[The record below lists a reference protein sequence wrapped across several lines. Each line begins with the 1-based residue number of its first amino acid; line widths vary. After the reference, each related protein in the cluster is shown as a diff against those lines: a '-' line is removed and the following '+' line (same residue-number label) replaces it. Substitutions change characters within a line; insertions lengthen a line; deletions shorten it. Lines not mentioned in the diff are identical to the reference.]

1 MRPAKNFAQNKM
13 LAFQLEKL
21 YISFLEVPETYSK
34 EISLEKNKTK
44 QKNKKKNKKN
54 KNKKNKQTNKKTK
67 QNSI

>member
-44 QKNKKKNKKN
+44 LDLILDENANGQEFFP
-54 KNKKNKQTNKKTK
+54 
-67 QNSI
+67 I